1 MNSKVT
7 RLSIIS
13 ILILCTI
20 LTACNRGTP
29 ATTASSAD
37 AVTGLGI
44 GNLAPELSLPS
55 PEGKTISLSAYR
67 GKIVLI
73 DFWAA
78 WCMPCRVENPN
89 LVKVYERFKNKKFT
103 SGNGFTIYS
112 ISLDYKPDQW
122 TEAIAKDGLSWDAH
136 VSDLKGWKSV
146 PAAMYQVSSIPA
158 NVLINGDG
166 IIIAR
171 NLRAE
176 ALEETMEALLK

>member
-1 MNSKVT
+1 MIIKGI
-7 RLSIIS
+7 RLSVIS
-13 ILILCTI
+13 VLFVCTI
-20 LTACNRGTP
+20 LAACNKGTP
-29 ATTASSAD
+29 VSMGSSAE
-37 AVTGLGI
+37 AVVGLGI

-55 PEGKTISLSAYR
+55 PEGKTISLSGYR

-78 WCMPCRVENPN
+78 WCMPCRIENPN

-112 ISLDYKPDQW
+112 ISLDHKPDQW
-122 TEAIAKDGLSWDAH
+122 MEAIAKDGLSWDAH

-166 IIIAR
+166 IIIAK

-176 ALEETMEALLK
+176 ALEKTMEALLK